1 MKLKKMFSLVAAGV
15 MAVSMLAGC
24 STTSVEP
31 TPTPNPDEDNTQVSG
46 YSQMLYNQLGYSA
59 KKKVTAEDSSAVN
72 QALET
77 AMGYAAGNT
86 IANSYDWFINGD
98 TNVVNADW
106 TAWGTAAF
114 APASLVNGADALI
127 NALSA
132 QNATTQTISQ
142 TFDVLDPVNDWDNSR
157 KIAMLFVADGQKGMN
172 AVMDEIAD
180 MINREVETLQDD
192 YDSNQWITDNMDT
205 DYDYTMSVAA
215 DTITLDADHGKSMT
229 FVAVEITRI

>member
-1 MKLKKMFSLVAAGV
+1 YNAFERKRTFLSACFGSLSFIHHKEEKFTMKLKKIASLALAGV

-24 STTSVEP
+24 STTSVE
-31 TPTPNPDEDNTQVSG
+31 PTPNPDEDNTQVSG

-106 TAWGTAAF
+106 TEPVIAVRNGI
-114 APASLVNGADALI
+114 ASGI
-127 NALSA
+127 RS
-132 QNATTQTISQ
+132 
-142 TFDVLDPVNDWDNSR
+142 
-157 KIAMLFVADGQKGMN
+157 
-172 AVMDEIAD
+172 E
-180 MINREVETLQDD
+180 E
-192 YDSNQWITDNMDT
+192 
-205 DYDYTMSVAA
+205 
-215 DTITLDADHGKSMT
+215 
-229 FVAVEITRI
+229 